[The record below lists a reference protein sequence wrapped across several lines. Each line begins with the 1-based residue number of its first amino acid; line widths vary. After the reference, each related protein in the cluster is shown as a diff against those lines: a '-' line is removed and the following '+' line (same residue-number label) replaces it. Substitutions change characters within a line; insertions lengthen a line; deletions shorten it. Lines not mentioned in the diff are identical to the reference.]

1 MNIWYK
7 GVVLVGLKNGTKLGF
22 PTTNLHSGIL
32 PASYKNGVYA
42 CLVKYNNRI
51 YKGALY
57 FGPRLV
63 YNENNQ
69 VLEIYL
75 INFTGNL
82 YGQTLE
88 FKLGK
93 FIRKPLDFKNTDDLK
108 KQLAVDVKAVDS

>member
-1 MNIWYK
+1 MNVWYK
-7 GVVLVGLKNGTKLGF
+7 GKVLTGLKNGTKLGF
-22 PTTNLHSGIL
+22 PTANLPSGIL
-32 PASYKNGVYA
+32 PVSYKNGVYA

-51 YKGALY
+51 YQGALY

-63 YNENNQ
+63 YHENNQ
-69 VLEIYL
+69 VLEIHL

-93 FIRKPLDFKNTDDLK
+93 FIRKPQDFKNTVDLK
-108 KQLAVDVKAVDS
+108 KQLVLDVKAVSR